1 MPYDV
6 CDALRVKVRIS
17 RWRTLRMAKKGVI
30 TLAVATQFAVADVS
44 AVLARE
50 NVNLTIYGVGAYPC
64 ASWSS
69 ARQMLSVTGTPSSL
83 AWEQMG
89 WVLGYMTSFGQYAL
103 PPGAASPVGIAVV
116 GELDSY
122 CAQHPDELLAIAV
135 SQVATLVA
143 GRQLQATGP

>member
-1 MPYDV
+1 MPFDV
-6 CDALRVKVRIS
+6 CDALRVKARIS
-17 RWRTLRMAKKGVI
+17 RWRFLRMAKMGVI
-30 TLAVATQFAVADVS
+30 ALAVAAVGHAS
-44 AVLARE
+44 GALARE
-50 NVNLTIYGVGAYPC
+50 NVSLTIYGVGAYPC

-69 ARQMLSVTGTPSSL
+69 ARQMLSVTGTPSAL

-89 WVLGYMTSFGQYAL
+89 WVLGYLTSFGQYAL
-103 PPGAASPVGIAVV
+103 PSGAPPPAGIAVA

-135 SQVATLVA
+135 SQAATLVA